1 MKRLTAIISS
11 SLLAV
16 ALTGCGKGG
25 ISDDYDFGGNSG
37 SYANDTLKVISQNG
51 NDFTVK
57 WTKASSDYGEV
68 IYTDDLSKTRGDG
81 YPFTANGT
89 GDYYMPCEYRYE
101 DSSAAYFKCHP
112 DTVTY
117 SVYVKLKKGKE
128 YKWLVSTGFA
138 HNHQP
143 VAFKTK
149 FENGTLTIY

>member
-1 MKRLTAIISS
+1 MKRLTAILASS
-11 SLLAV
+11 VLAV
-16 ALTGCGKGG
+16 ALTGCGGG
-25 ISDDYDFGGNSG
+25 DISDTYGYGSG
-37 SYANDTLKVISQNG
+37 SGSSANDKLTATPNG

-57 WTKASSDYGEV
+57 WTKASSGYGEV

-89 GDYYMPCEYRYE
+89 GDYYMPCEYLYDNSE
-101 DSSAAYFKCHP
+101 KAYYKCYP

-117 SVYVKLKKGKE
+117 SVRVRFEKGKE
-128 YKWLVSTGFA
+128 YKWLVSTGTE
-138 HNHQP
+138 HSHQA